1 VISDAPVPP
10 TRQIDPTLLQQAMT
24 LIEAAQR
31 IALIAHEHP
40 DGDCLGSA
48 LGFMHILH
56 QMGKVCV
63 PACADPAPRVFS
75 FLPGVELLQQTLGDE
90 HFDLV
95 IALDAGEL
103 TRFGQLYQHHQ
114 EFLTS
119 VAILNID
126 HHISSR
132 GCGRVNIIDPVSA
145 ATAELLVLVQQQA
158 HLPLHQ
164 DAALCL
170 LTGLITDTM
179 SFQFTNTT
187 ARTMEVAALLLRA
200 GAVPEKVAKP
210 IYRTHS
216 LASIRF
222 QAEVINTAQTDC
234 NGRLI
239 WSYATGET
247 LAKAGATPEMGD
259 NLSAILCDI
268 EGVQIAV
275 FFKNYGESALTDLS
289 LRCAAPHNAAEIC
302 MRLGGG
308 GHARAAGAT
317 LHMPLAEAMPTVVA
331 ELKRVIKDEEQ
342 VSADGVSE

>member
-1 VISDAPVPP
+1 MISDTPVPL
-10 TRQIDPTLLQQAMT
+10 TQQINPTLLQQAIA
-24 LIEAAQR
+24 LIEAAEC

-40 DGDCLGSA
+40 DGDCLGSV
-48 LGFMHILH
+48 LGLTHILR

-63 PACADPAPRVFS
+63 PACADPAPKVLS

-90 HFDLV
+90 DFDLV

-103 TRFGQLYQHHQ
+103 TRFGPLYQQHR

-132 GCGRVNIIDPVSA
+132 GCGRVNIIDPTAA
-145 ATAELLVLVQQQA
+145 ATAELLVLFQQQA

-164 DAALCL
+164 NAALCL

-187 ARTMEVAALLLRA
+187 ARTMEVAAVLLRA
-200 GAVPEKVAKP
+200 GAVPEKVAKSL
-210 IYRTHS
+210 YRTYP
-216 LASIRF
+216 LARMRF

-239 WSYATGET
+239 WSYATDET
-247 LAKAGATPEMGD
+247 LAKVGATPEMD
-259 NLSAILCDI
+259 DSFSSILRDV
-268 EGVQIAV
+268 EGVQIAI
-275 FFKNYGESALTDLS
+275 FFKSYGGSALTELS
-289 LRCAAPHNAAEIC
+289 MRCAAPYNAAEIC
-302 MRLGGG
+302 MHLGGG

-317 LHMPLAEAMPTVVA
+317 LHMPLAEAMPMVVA
-331 ELKRVIKDEEQ
+331 ELKRVVTDI
-342 VSADGVSE
+342 